1 VAEANPWANQGS
13 HIPVI
18 ANFEPRQMT
27 GWLTAIPLRP
37 KLAIAHGDK
46 ANVRGRC
53 SGRQIIC
60 FGAVLPAL
68 CPSVRVSRLPIELQQ
83 LDLPLTVASHQSQGV
98 LYELCCVKMLVAISI
113 SK

>member
-1 VAEANPWANQGS
+1 
-13 HIPVI
+13 
-18 ANFEPRQMT
+18 MT
-27 GWLTAIPLRP
+27 RWLTAIPLRP

-98 LYELCCVKMLVAISI
+98 LYELCFVKMPRGDFDIEINNVPIIRRAENRT
-113 SK
+113 